1 MNATTETVR
10 LTEAGLRKA
19 VDALRDELMERPTRG
34 ELEVLRLV
42 YERILAA
49 RYTRCERAA

>member
-49 RYTRCERAA
+49 RYARVERAA

>member
-1 MNATTETVR
+1 MNATIETVR